1 MRPKTAPFRLPHPL
15 LLLLL
20 LLQSGRISA
29 REDVNLDEL
38 DPDMDRDIFRFCV
51 ACPLPPK
58 TSAEYCRR
66 VCARKNVPP
75 PENFGSYVD
84 WAEMCAHLCK
94 YKLGGPNCTCEL
106 HRVFSFSVHDLF
118 NN

>member
-1 MRPKTAPFRLPHPL
+1 MSVPTIVQCGSNQTLTNR
-15 LLLLL
+15 
-20 LLQSGRISA
+20 
-29 REDVNLDEL
+29 
-38 DPDMDRDIFRFCV
+38 CV
-51 ACPLPPK
+51 RN
-58 TSAEYCRR
+58 TQ
-66 VCARKNVPP
+66 
-75 PENFGSYVD
+75 GSYVD